1 MKTSMI
7 TTGDEAYERARR
19 RLDSRKAKSL
29 MSRAIG
35 QAMTPIVKKA
45 RTNVKARLDTTESYK
60 QIKKTTSKSRINKL
74 LSRVGVPFDVR
85 KEMGGDAQVGMV
97 YLEEGEKGRRAF
109 ALRLWE
115 NGFTR
120 QGQHFAAR
128 PWFRPAVD
136 SSSAEFLRTVAQKLR
151 KLTIREAEKR

>member
-7 TTGDEAYERARR
+7 TTGDKDFEAARR
-19 RLDSRKAKSL
+19 RLDSRKAKTI

-35 QAMTPIVKKA
+35 QGMTPIVKQAKA
-45 RTNVKARLDTTESYK
+45 NVKARLDTTESYK

-85 KEMGGDAQVGMV
+85 EEMGSDVQIGMV
-97 YLEEGEKGRRAF
+97 YLEEGQKGMRAF

-115 NGFTR
+115 AGFSR
-120 QGQHFAAR
+120 MGQHFPAR

-136 SSSAEFLRTVAQKLR
+136 SERDAFLRSVAESLR
-151 KLTIREAEKR
+151 KITIREAEKR

>member
-1 MKTSMI
+1 MKTNLI
-7 TTGDEAYERARR
+7 TQGSKDYEAARR
-19 RLDSRKAKSL
+19 RLDSRKARTI

-35 QAMTPIVKKA
+35 QGMTPIVKQA
-45 RTNVKARLDTTESYK
+45 RSNVKARLNVTESHK
-60 QIKKTTSKSRINKL
+60 QIKKTTSKSRINRL

-85 KEMGGDAQVGMV
+85 EEMGGDVQVGMV
-97 YLEEGEKGRRAF
+97 YLEEGQKGMRAF

-115 NGFTR
+115 NGITR
-120 QGQHFAAR
+120 NGQHFPAR

-136 SSSAEFLRTVAQKLR
+136 STADQFLRTVAEKLR